1 MLWDDN
7 MKNETQRIRL
17 KLLLYTLLYDSIIQ
31 MHLQIPD
38 FTTSF
43 LAMVLFISQ
52 NLTESS
58 KVIVGSI
65 KIKVS
70 FFFRQW
76 LENRERL
83 RKYQA

>member
-1 MLWDDN
+1 
-7 MKNETQRIRL
+7 MKLNESDSNFCCI
-17 KLLLYTLLYDSIIQ
+17 LYYTIVIQ

-70 FFFRQW
+70 FF
-76 LENRERL
+76 LNV
-83 RKYQA
+83 YQKLIVLFHYCFDTRIIFIS